1 VSFFAASPLWIAKGI
16 PCVIRASVA
25 CVNTLT
31 GHTSNSGR
39 PPRNA
44 DRAENRRTSTLSTQ
58 LRRFIRRH
66 RRGVAATLA
75 AVAVLATI
83 QAVGGS
89 ATPIVAVAVAA
100 TELPAGHML
109 TTSDIRVQDYPV
121 DLRPPGSYMNAEPIV
136 GDVIV
141 APVSAGEPLTATRLL
156 GKRPQAGRGKV
167 AAPVRLADAGVAG
180 LLAPGD
186 VITIISANR
195 DGSVRVLARNAR
207 VITRPIPPAGLSAR
221 SASLVL
227 VAVSA
232 QDATTLAAE
241 SVSQDLTAVLQ

>member
-1 VSFFAASPLWIAKGI
+1 MT
-16 PCVIRASVA
+16 
-25 CVNTLT
+25 TLT
-31 GHTSNSGR
+31 GQTSNSGR
-39 PPRNA
+39 PPHNA
-44 DRAENRRTSTLSTQ
+44 DRAEDRRTSALPKQ

-83 QAVGGS
+83 QAMGGT
-89 ATPIVAVAVAA
+89 ATPTVAVAVAA

-109 TTSDIRVQDYPV
+109 TASDIGVQDYPV
-121 DLRPPGSYMNAEPIV
+121 DLRPPGSYPSAEPIV

-156 GKRPQAGRGKV
+156 GERPQAGRGKV

-186 VITIISANR
+186 VITIVAATR
-195 DGSVRVLARNAR
+195 DGSARVLARNAR

-232 QDATTLAAE
+232 EDATTLAAE
-241 SVSQDLTAVLQ
+241 SISQDLTAVLQ